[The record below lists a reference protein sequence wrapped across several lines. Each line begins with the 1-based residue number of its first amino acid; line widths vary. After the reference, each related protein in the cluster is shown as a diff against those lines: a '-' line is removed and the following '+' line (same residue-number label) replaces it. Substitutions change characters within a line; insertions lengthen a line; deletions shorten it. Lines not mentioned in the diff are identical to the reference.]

1 MEFEKAIS
9 GLMITVFIFVVI
21 AEFIFGHIPDE
32 DD

>member
-9 GLMITVFIFVVI
+9 GLMITVFIVVII
-21 AEFIFGHIPDE
+21 AEFVIGHVPDE